1 MYKSNLVEYAIDEEG
16 NFTPI
21 ETAIKGA
28 TAESNTVKSVS
39 FSDLSGRRVSNLAS
53 GVYLKTMKMA
63 DGTQKTVKV
72 VKK

>member
-1 MYKSNLVEYAIDEEG
+1 MEYEVDDQD

-21 ETAIKGA
+21 ETSIKGA
-28 TAESNTVKSVS
+28 EVDTNNSVTSVS
-39 FSDLSGRRVSNLAS
+39 FSDLSGRRVSNLTS
-53 GVYLKTMKMA
+53 GVYLKTTKMA

>member
-1 MYKSNLVEYAIDEEG
+1 MTADNG
-16 NFTPI
+16 NVT
-21 ETAIKGA
+21 
-28 TAESNTVKSVS
+28 SVS